1 MNRRLDSWKAIAEY
15 LGRDTATARR
25 WEKTLGLPVHRV
37 AGGAGR
43 SVFAYTDDIDT
54 WLASSREPV
63 NQPAAAEQPAGADQ
77 PPVATVAAVS
87 DPAVPVPDAAPPV
100 VARNLRAQR
109 VGAAAAV
116 VVALLGTSRW
126 ATSSRTP
133 NAPLQVT
140 VNEHRVL
147 ASDERG
153 VERWRFDFPA
163 NTQTMLPAYAP
174 ARVVGDKTQTIY
186 VATSYRMQ
194 LPEGP
199 IEGGELTVFDT
210 AGRRQRV
217 FSFDD
222 QVTMRGTKF
231 GAPWVLTDFAV
242 ADANDTIAASAHHYM
257 WSPSVVTVLDRELS
271 RRGTWTHDGWIETL
285 KWVGPQRLVAGG
297 FDQER
302 NGGFAALLDTG
313 TMKPVRM
320 VVMPRTEIN
329 VVTASRFN
337 RAVLQPVNGRIL
349 ARTIEMP
356 DELSQ
361 GAIDAIYEFTPS
373 LESVHASFST
383 RYWEM
388 HGSLEVQ
395 GKLRHS
401 QAECPDRNG
410 PREILVWEPSTGWR
424 SQPTAR

>member
-15 LGRDTATARR
+15 LGRDAATARR
-25 WEKTLGLPVHRV
+25 WEKTLGLPVRRV

-54 WLASSREPV
+54 WLASSRGPIGQTADGPVADEREPSPPPA
-63 NQPAAAEQPAGADQ
+63 PAAAADAPAADVH
-77 PPVATVAAVS
+77 PAIVRGRPYRRAV
-87 DPAVPVPDAAPPV
+87 
-100 VARNLRAQR
+100 
-109 VGAAAAV
+109 AAAAV
-116 VVALLGTSRW
+116 VVPLLGTAWW
-126 ATSSRTP
+126 ATSGRAAT
-133 NAPLQVT
+133 AALRVT
-140 VNEHRVL
+140 VNEHRIV

-153 VERWRFDFPA
+153 IERWRHDFPS
-163 NTQTMLPAYAP
+163 NTQTMLPPYAP
-174 ARVVGDKTQTIY
+174 ARVVGAERQTVY
-186 VATSYRMQ
+186 VATSYRMH

-199 IEGGELTVFDT
+199 IEGGELTEFD
-210 AGRRQRV
+210 ASGQRQRA
-217 FSFDD
+217 FSFNDE
-222 QVTMRGTKF
+222 VRMRGTKF

-242 ADANDTIAASAHHYM
+242 ADASGSIAVSAHDYM
-257 WSPSVVTVLDRELS
+257 WSPSVVALLDRELG

-285 KWVGPQRLVAGG
+285 KWVGPHRLVAGG

-302 NGGFAALLDTG
+302 DGGFAALLDTE
-313 TMKPVRM
+313 TMKPARM
-320 VVMPRTEIN
+320 VVLPRTEIN

-337 RAVLQPVNGRIL
+337 RAILQPVNGRIL
-349 ARTIEMP
+349 ARTVEMP

-373 LESVHASFST
+373 LEVVHASFST

-388 HGSLEVQ
+388 HRSLEVQ

-410 PREILVWEPSTGWR
+410 PREILVWEPTTGWR
-424 SQPTAR
+424 SQSTAR